1 MGSIPMR
8 ERKRKRLEAAGWKVG
23 TVEELLGLTPEEA
36 QLIEMKLGLAKSVR
50 ERRQKAHLSQA
61 ALAARIASSQS
72 RVAKLEAADP
82 QVSMDLLVRAHL
94 ALGASKADV
103 AHALLHV
110 PGRRR
115 RRRRR
120 PAAA

>member
-1 MGSIPMR
+1 MR
-8 ERKRKRLEAAGWKVG
+8 EQKRKRLEAAGWKVG
-23 TVEELLGLTPEEA
+23 TAEEFLGLTPAEA
-36 QLIEMKLGLAKSVR
+36 QLIEMKLALARSVR
-50 ERRQKAHLSQA
+50 ERRQKARLSQA

-103 AHALLHV
+103 ADALLHV
-110 PGRRR
+110 PGGRRR
-115 RRRRR
+115 RRRS
-120 PAAA
+120 AAA